1 MVAENL
7 ELVEFIDFD
16 QLNWEEKMILI
27 FSKAAYNREAIKR
40 KEGLVSGKGKDGRCD
55 HYR

>member
-40 KEGLVSGKGKDGRCD
+40 IEGLISGNGKDGRCD